1 MLLSCMLTFCL
12 TILNYCSSHLPVVD
26 QCTGAKEDM
35 PKDHTR
41 VKGDML
47 STPKQDLVKFK
58 SQLGVKLN
66 NPPKRSW
73 KGEWP

>member
-1 MLLSCMLTFCL
+1 MLVVKDFV
-12 TILNYCSSHLPVVD
+12 LNCSSRSPVVD
-26 QCTGAKEDM
+26 QYTGVEEDM

-58 SQLGVKLN
+58 SQLGVKRN
-66 NPPKRSW
+66 NPPEKPW
-73 KGEWP
+73 KGEWS

>member
-1 MLLSCMLTFCL
+1 MEQ
-12 TILNYCSSHLPVVD
+12 YAGVE
-26 QCTGAKEDM
+26 EDI

-58 SQLGVKLN
+58 SQLGVKLK
-66 NPPKRSW
+66 NPPERSW
-73 KGEWP
+73 KREWS